1 MAAGPSTAVLALR
14 GIQVRGRD
22 RPRLEDVDLSLA
34 PGERVALLGA
44 SGAGK
49 STVFSLLLRFH
60 DPQGGGVS
68 IEKTCSRLA
77 GASNR

>member
-1 MAAGPSTAVLALR
+1 MAAGPPTAVLALR
-14 GIQVRGRD
+14 GIRVDGRG

-49 STVFSLLLRFH
+49 SSLIAVANGLLAPAAGTVLWEGQA
-60 DPQGGGVS
+60 P
-68 IEKTCSRLA
+68 A
-77 GASNR
+77 